1 MLTETYLTGEGQ
13 RSEEKNNAMPAKSY
27 VQISFD
33 SLARIWGREIA
44 IQNFLHVGSE
54 NMFDEHQWRPGA
66 TPKGLEKIGDA
77 KSKIESLWEEDAIQA
92 DAEEEAP
99 I

>member
-1 MLTETYLTGEGQ
+1 MLTETYLIGEGQ

-44 IQNFLHVGSE
+44 IQNFLHVGE
-54 NMFDEHQWRPGA
+54 GEMFDENQWRPG
-66 TPKGLEKIGDA
+66 TSTTTFDKIGDA
-77 KSKIESLWEEDAIQA
+77 KSKIKSLWEEEVVQA
-92 DAEEEAP
+92 DAEEEFP
-99 I
+99 V